1 MEEKKI
7 SVVVPVYNAQ
17 DHLERC
23 VKGLFAQTYQNLEII
38 LVDDGSKDKSGAICD
53 HLAQRDS
60 RVKVI
65 HKQNGGVSR
74 ARNTGMEAA
83 SGEYLQFVDSDDML
97 SPEFCSIMAKLIKES
112 GKSMVIC
119 GYRVIH
125 TALGYETVCTSPRA
139 TVGLKEKDAAS
150 FFLQLDRDKV
160 LSMPWN
166 KLFVRNK
173 VKKGFRED
181 ISLGEDKI
189 FVLDFLEANP
199 DFTVTEEILY
209 DYYVDNE
216 GTLSRKYS
224 QERIR
229 YVKAVTE
236 ETFRF
241 CNNMFPAGYDTA
253 YVYTDFI
260 DSVRSTIDLCLRSGA
275 PFAQRY
281 RNLKSLVKDGETG
294 NAAKQSRC
302 GGLHARA
309 VEWSLKTQ
317 CTPLV
322 LLFAEAKVAARKLL
336 EWKRKLMKRAGK
348 PEKAEEGKKS

>member
-97 SPEFCSIMAKLIKES
+97 SPDFCSIMAKLLKES

-150 FFLQLDRDKV
+150 FFCSSTGTRCF
-160 LSMPWN
+160 PCP
-166 KLFVRNK
+166 
-173 VKKGFRED
+173 G
-181 ISLGEDKI
+181 IS
-189 FVLDFLEANP
+189 FL
-199 DFTVTEEILY
+199 
-209 DYYVDNE
+209 
-216 GTLSRKYS
+216 
-224 QERIR
+224 
-229 YVKAVTE
+229 
-236 ETFRF
+236 
-241 CNNMFPAGYDTA
+241 
-253 YVYTDFI
+253 
-260 DSVRSTIDLCLRSGA
+260 
-275 PFAQRY
+275 
-281 RNLKSLVKDGETG
+281 
-294 NAAKQSRC
+294 
-302 GGLHARA
+302 
-309 VEWSLKTQ
+309 
-317 CTPLV
+317 
-322 LLFAEAKVAARKLL
+322 
-336 EWKRKLMKRAGK
+336 
-348 PEKAEEGKKS
+348 

>member
-17 DHLERC
+17 DNLERC

-38 LVDDGSKDKSGAICD
+38 LVDDGSKDKSGEICD
-53 HLAQRDS
+53 RLAQIDS

-65 HKQNGGVSR
+65 HKQNGGVSH
-74 ARNTGMEAA
+74 ARNTGIEAA

-97 SPEFCSIMAKLIKES
+97 SPDFCRIMARALEES

-125 TALGYETVCTSPRA
+125 TSLGFETVCVSPRGA
-139 TVGLKEKDAAS
+139 IDLNQKDAS
-150 FFLQLDRDKV
+150 DRFLQLDRDKV

-189 FVLDFLEANP
+189 FVLNFLEENP
-199 DFTVTEEILY
+199 DLFVTEDILY

-229 YVKAVTE
+229 YVRAVTE
-236 ETFRF
+236 ETFGF
-241 CNNMFPAGYDTA
+241 CDRMFPEGYDRS
-253 YVYTDFI
+253 YVYTDFM
-260 DSVRSTIDLCLRSGA
+260 DSVNATIDLCLRSSGS
-275 PFAQRY
+275 FAEKY
-281 RNLKSLVKDGETG
+281 RSLKKLVHNTEVKK
-294 NAAKQSRC
+294 AASHSRC
-302 GGLHARA
+302 AGLHAKAMA
-309 VEWSLKTQ
+309 VSVKTQ
-317 CTPLV
+317 CAPLV
-322 LLFAEAKVAARKLL
+322 LLTAQVKIAARKLL
-336 EWKRKLMKRAGK
+336 KLKGK
-348 PEKAEEGKKS
+348 MTAPRNQ

>member
-17 DHLERC
+17 DNLERC
-23 VKGLFAQTYQNLEII
+23 AEGLFAQTYQNLEII
-38 LVDDGSKDKSGAICD
+38 LVDDGSKDKSGEICD
-53 HLAQRDS
+53 RLAQKDS

-74 ARNTGMEAA
+74 ARNTGIEAA
-83 SGEYLQFVDSDDML
+83 GGDYLQFVDSDDMP
-97 SPEFCSIMAKLIKES
+97 SPDFCRIMARALEES

-139 TVGLKEKDAAS
+139 TVDLKEKDAAS

-166 KLFVRNK
+166 KLFVREK
-173 VKKGFRED
+173 VKKYFRED

-189 FVLDFLEANP
+189 FVLNFLEANP

-224 QERIR
+224 QERIG

-241 CNNMFPAGYDTA
+241 CNGMFPAGYDTA
-253 YVYTDFI
+253 YVYTDFM

-275 PFAQRY
+275 PLAERY
-281 RNLKSLVKDGETG
+281 GALKTLVKDG
-294 NAAKQSRC
+294 NVAKAAKQSRC

-317 CTPLV
+317 ATPV
-322 LLFAEAKVAARKLL
+322 VFLFAQAKVAARRLL
-336 EWKRKLMKRAGK
+336 EWKGKLVKRAGEPQK
-348 PEKAEEGKKS
+348 